1 LTFGPAFSSHQLAE
15 MFPPNRATER
25 RKRRYANR
33 SDS

>member
-15 MFPPNRATER
+15 MFPPNRAAER